1 MDILHEKSRRPDR
14 TALFAGLRIASVY
27 AVLGALWIVLSDRLL
42 ARLTDDPHQWTYLQ
56 TYKGWFFIATTA
68 LLLAWLVTR
77 QMRRLEHER
86 AQVQR
91 LNRTYRL
98 LSGIRR
104 AIVRVHSRDELLDIS
119 CELAVALGGFRLA
132 RIALNSS
139 RGLPAVM
146 ISRCSD
152 EICDS
157 LFQKT
162 PLVEIFTRPPEQSYL
177 LLDWHD
183 DALSGKLLKAPARHP
198 GIRAIAALPI
208 PGRGDAAPE
217 RGWLELFSP
226 INDAFDEEEITLLRE
241 VAGDIALGLEMIQ
254 TSEDVHT
261 LANYDVLTGLPNEA
275 LLADRLR
282 QSLARAHFDQRV
294 VGVIVADVPELTR
307 IEDIHGQQMG
317 DKCRKA
323 VADFLTG
330 MLREGDTVTR
340 TGRYEFTLLL
350 CDMAKSSDIVELSK
364 QILRGPELRLEG
376 DQAPMRLSLRGG
388 AALYPDDAESDDAL
402 LRYAALALHS
412 RSAAAGSCTFYSP
425 TLDALAQ
432 ERLRIEHGLNHAL
445 ERGEFSLVYQ
455 VLVNTRSQQPVGSE
469 VLLRWRNEAFGEIS
483 PARFIPIAEESGAIH
498 AIGDW
503 VLERACRQLMAW
515 QGMVAAPFHVSVNVA
530 PPQLLRDGF
539 VDSLRTVLER
549 TGASACASSLALEVT
564 ETAFLHDLE
573 RAETVLRAVRE
584 LGIRIYLD
592 DFGTGYSSLSYLNRL
607 PVDALKIDR
616 SFIREVPGDRRAGSL
631 VKSIIALAHSLGIQV
646 IAEGVETQAQLRF
659 LSYLD
664 CDILQGYLFSRP
676 SPAEALSETL
686 MIAR

>member
-14 TALFAGLRIASVY
+14 TALLAGLRIASVY

-42 ARLTDDPHQWTYLQ
+42 DRLTDDPHQWTYLQ

-77 QMRRLEHER
+77 QMRHLEHER

-98 LSGIRR
+98 LSGIRS
-104 AIVRVHSRDELLDIS
+104 AIVRVHSRDELLNVA

-139 RGLPAVM
+139 RGLPAMMV
-146 ISRCSD
+146 SRCSD
-152 EICDS
+152 EISAS
-157 LFQKT
+157 LFLQK
-162 PLVEIFTRPPEQSYL
+162 PLVEMFPRPPEQSYL
-177 LLDWHD
+177 LLDWRD
-183 DALSGKLLKAPARHP
+183 DALPAKLLKAPARHL

-208 PGRGDAAPE
+208 PGRGDDASE
-217 RGWLELFSP
+217 RGWLELFSE
-226 INDAFDEEEITLLRE
+226 IDDIFDGEEIALLRE
-241 VAGDIALGLEMIQ
+241 IAGDIALGLEMIQ

-307 IEDIHGQQMG
+307 IEDIHGLQMG
-317 DKCRKA
+317 DHCRKA

-350 CDMAKSSDIVELSK
+350 CDMARSSDIVELSK
-364 QILRGPELRLEG
+364 QILRGPELRLDG
-376 DQAPMRLSLRGG
+376 DQAPTRLSLRGG
-388 AALYPDDAESDDAL
+388 AALYPDDAENDDAL

-412 RSAAAGSCTFYSP
+412 HSAMAGSCTFYSP

-432 ERLRIEHGLNHAL
+432 ERLRLEHGLNHAL
-445 ERGEFSLVYQ
+445 ERDELTLVYQ
-455 VLVNTRSQQPVGSE
+455 TLIDTRSQKPVGSE
-469 VLLRWRNEAFGEIS
+469 ALLRWRNETFGEVS

-498 AIGDW
+498 PIGDW
-503 VLERACRQLMAW
+503 VLEQACRQLVAW
-515 QGMVAAPFHVSVNVA
+515 QDTTAAAFHMSVNVA
-530 PPQLLRDGF
+530 PPQLLREGF
-539 VDSLRTVLER
+539 VDTLRTILDR
-549 TGASACASSLALEVT
+549 TGASAIASSLALEVT

-584 LGIRIYLD
+584 LGMRIYLD

-607 PVDALKIDR
+607 PVDVLKIDR
-616 SFIREVPGDRRAGSL
+616 SFIREIPGDRRAGSL
-631 VKSIIALAHSLGIQV
+631 VKSIIALAHSLGIKV
-646 IAEGVETQAQLRF
+646 IAEGVEAPAQLRF

-676 SPAEALSETL
+676 SPAEAVSETL
-686 MIAR
+686 TIAQ